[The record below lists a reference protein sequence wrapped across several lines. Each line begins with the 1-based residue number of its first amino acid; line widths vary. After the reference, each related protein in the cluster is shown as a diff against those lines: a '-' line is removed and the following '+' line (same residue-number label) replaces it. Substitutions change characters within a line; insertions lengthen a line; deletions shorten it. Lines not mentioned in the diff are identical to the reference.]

1 MYLLVTASL
10 VVLAIVPAFCHPAQ
24 TLQGE
29 SFRPQPQDMLRN
41 YLLSEMGELMQEEL
55 PECGMVGSKRCC
67 TTEYGEWSECD
78 CDFGERE
85 RSRRVYIEN
94 DPETNQPV
102 CRKVVDVEDC
112 SCAVDCVYEDRCS
125 ECSVSCGDGYQ
136 SCGIHI
142 ITPAQ
147 YGGEECPVD
156 SPNKPCNP
164 RPCPVDCKFKITC
177 SECSATCGDG
187 YKTCGIEIIRPA
199 QYGGNPC
206 PVNDP
211 SEEHCN
217 LRSCPKCYA
226 GPWSKWS
233 RCSIDCKQ
241 VRTRI
246 VVIPEGANPEDC
258 KLDRTET
265 RTCNGDDCIVCKAE
279 EWGEWSGCSVTCGR
293 GTLTRTRE
301 VTITPGQPAKACDL
315 QGSDKEPCF
324 RCKDPPCKY
333 TDAQWKLDWDED
345 DVPDVCDNCRKVKNK
360 YQEDHDGDGIGDNC
374 DKDYDGDGIKNYG
387 DNCKWTPNRD
397 QADNDGDGIGDAC
410 DTDRVSAAEA
420 VMEDKN
426 LAARIMERLR
436 EMYYDN

>member
-55 PECGMVGSKRCC
+55 PECGMVGSKLCC
-67 TTEYGEWSECD
+67 TTEYGQWSECD

-156 SPNKPCNP
+156 SPAMPCNLGQCP
-164 RPCPVDCKFKITC
+164 VDCVWEHRCSECSETCGNGFKTCGIAIITPAQHGGTPCPVNDPTEEHCNLRPCPVDCVWEHRC
-177 SECSATCGDG
+177 SECSENDG
-187 YKTCGIEIIRPA
+187 FKTCGIAIISISVPSAQRHVVMVSRP
-199 QYGGNPC
+199 
-206 PVNDP
+206 V
-211 SEEHCN
+211 E
-217 LRSCPKCYA
+217 
-226 GPWSKWS
+226 
-233 RCSIDCKQ
+233 
-241 VRTRI
+241 
-246 VVIPEGANPEDC
+246 
-258 KLDRTET
+258 
-265 RTCNGDDCIVCKAE
+265 
-279 EWGEWSGCSVTCGR
+279 
-293 GTLTRTRE
+293 
-301 VTITPGQPAKACDL
+301 
-315 QGSDKEPCF
+315 
-324 RCKDPPCKY
+324 
-333 TDAQWKLDWDED
+333 
-345 DVPDVCDNCRKVKNK
+345 
-360 YQEDHDGDGIGDNC
+360 
-374 DKDYDGDGIKNYG
+374 
-387 DNCKWTPNRD
+387 
-397 QADNDGDGIGDAC
+397 
-410 DTDRVSAAEA
+410 
-420 VMEDKN
+420 
-426 LAARIMERLR
+426 
-436 EMYYDN
+436 